1 MSTFTKGLIVF
12 WRTELRP
19 LVRTVMLLT
28 LGGCMFCA
36 LVLAVLGSFQGF
48 FWLFS
53 NPVHTP
59 WRLVWLSRGSAMVW
73 FLFIACLLYRHILR
87 LGNSV
92 DHA

>member
-1 MSTFTKGLIVF
+1 MSPFTKGLIVF

-19 LVRTVMLLT
+19 L
-28 LGGCMFCA
+28 A
-36 LVLAVLGSFQGF
+36 LVGMGFVLSCFALGLLFLAVLGAFWG

-53 NPVHTP
+53 DPVHTP
-59 WRLVWLSRGSAMVW
+59 WWLVWLSRGSAMICI
-73 FLFIACLLYRHILR
+73 LFIACLLYRHILR